1 MTSAAVTPIRGV
13 PSVQDGLTALDHY
26 IKEPPETSRVF
37 TFTPKMAAT
46 ILGLG
51 GDGVGR
57 NTHNRNRKLK
67 KINEYADDMTDN
79 QWRLT
84 GDTIK
89 FTQSGALGDGQN
101 RLFACAKSKKS
112 FRTHVV
118 FGIADDVFPWLDKG
132 KQRSIGDDFFIDG
145 MENPVLLGHIVR
157 WLELF
162 RLGTVKERTT
172 FTREQV
178 REAFKTYDRE
188 LISLA
193 MEKGLEVQKANPVNP
208 TPRSIAA
215 AFYYLFAQRDKT
227 LADEFFAA
235 WSGSA
240 SQADRML
247 PIKKANATF
256 TLIRKNNPTVR
267 INDVM
272 RAAVWVIAW
281 NFVVGKKPGNAAAF
295 KWSTNEPF
303 PKIKG

>member
-1 MTSAAVTPIRGV
+1 MMDSLA
-13 PSVQDGLTALDHY
+13 ALDHY
-26 IKEPPETSRVF
+26 IKEPPETSKVF
-37 TFTPKMAAT
+37 TITPKMAQAL
-46 ILGLG
+46 LGIG

-67 KINEYADDMTDN
+67 KINEYADDMTDG

-112 FRTHVV
+112 FRTHIV

-172 FTREQV
+172 FTREQI
-178 REAFKTYDRE
+178 RDAFKTYDRE

-208 TPRSIAA
+208 TPRSIAS
-215 AFYYLFAQRDKT
+215 AFYYLFASKDKA

-235 WSGSA
+235 WSGGPNGE
-240 SQADRML
+240 RMN
-247 PIKKANATF
+247 PIKKATATF
-256 TLIRKNNPTVR
+256 ALIRKNNPTVR

-281 NFVVGKKPGNAAAF
+281 NCVVSKKASRAADF